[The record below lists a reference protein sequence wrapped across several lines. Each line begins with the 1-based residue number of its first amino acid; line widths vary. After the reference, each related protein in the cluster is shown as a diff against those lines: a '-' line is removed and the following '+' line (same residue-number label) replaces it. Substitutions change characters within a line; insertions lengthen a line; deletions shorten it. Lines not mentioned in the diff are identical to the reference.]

1 MRAYAG
7 YFYILLAAVCWGMLG
22 PVGRFA
28 LESGIT
34 PLEIGFWRA
43 ALACIFFISYA
54 ARNKMLKLACAR
66 DLGAFILFGVF
77 SLAIFFVSYQYAVKY
92 GGAALASVLL
102 YTAPAWVA
110 VFARIFFKD
119 RLTPVIVAAI
129 GMSLI
134 GIAFISF
141 SSGMPGNAETPMPDA
156 GNATAFSMAGV
167 LFGLLAGLLYSTH
180 YVVTKL
186 YLNRYT
192 VYTLYGYGTLFAAI
206 ALLPF
211 VDFAPKSSGDW
222 AALVFLG
229 LICTAGAYWVYCEG
243 MKRLE
248 PTKAAVLATLEPVI
262 ATAAAWLMWDEVFS
276 FAGWIGAAL
285 IIIAVLV
292 LVLGSR
298 KDSA

>member
-7 YFYILLAAVCWGMLG
+7 YFFILLAALCWGLLG

-34 PLEIGFWRA
+34 PLEVGFWRA
-43 ALACIFFISYA
+43 ALACILFIGYA
-54 ARNKMLKLACAR
+54 SRHRMLKLHSVR
-66 DLGAFILFGVF
+66 DLGVFAVFGAI
-77 SLAIFFVSYQYAVKY
+77 SLGVFFVSYQYAVKY

-110 VFARIFFKD
+110 VFSRVFFKD
-119 RLTPVIVAAI
+119 RITPLIAAAI
-129 GMSLI
+129 GMSLA
-134 GIAFISF
+134 GTAFISF
-141 SSGMPGNAETPMPDA
+141 SSGTPADSSAA
-156 GNATAFSMAGV
+156 GSFSLAGV

-180 YVVTKL
+180 YIFTKI
-186 YLNRYT
+186 YLGRYT
-192 VYTLYGYGTLFAAI
+192 VFTLYGYGTLFGAL

-211 VDFAPKSSGDW
+211 VEFAPKSPGDW
-222 AALVFLG
+222 ASLCFLG
-229 LICTAGAYWVYCEG
+229 MICTACAYWTYCEG

-262 ATAAAWLMWDEVFS
+262 ATAAAWLMWDEMFS
-276 FAGWIGAAL
+276 FAGWLGAAL

-292 LVLGSR
+292 LVVGSSNR
-298 KDSA
+298 YRGKPDGIS

>member
-1 MRAYAG
+1 MRTYAG
-7 YFYILLAAVCWGMLG
+7 YLFILLAAVCWGLLG

-28 LESGIT
+28 LESGIS

-43 ALACIFFISYA
+43 ALACIFFIGYA
-54 ARNKMLKLACAR
+54 ARNKMLKLDSAR
-66 DLGAFILFGVF
+66 DLGVFVLFGVF

-110 VFARIFFKD
+110 VFSRLFFKN
-119 RLTPVIVAAI
+119 RLTPLVVTAI
-129 GMSLI
+129 GVSLL

-141 SSGMPGNAETPMPDA
+141 SDGLPGDTGNTIPDT
-156 GNATAFSMAGV
+156 GNATFTMAGV

-192 VYTLYGYGTLFAAI
+192 VYTLYGYGTLFGAI

-211 VDFAPKSSGDW
+211 VEFAPKSPGDW
-222 AALVFLG
+222 TALAFLG
-229 LICTAGAYWVYCEG
+229 LICTASAYWVYCEG

-262 ATAAAWLMWDEVFS
+262 ATAAAWLMWDEMFS

-298 KDSA
+298 KDPA